1 MGIKDATSQDYERKM
16 RVRARKEHD
25 KGYTL
30 DMGVQDS
37 AALLSCCL
45 AMDAA
50 ISDAW
55 SHWDPDGSSA
65 TGKEQTSLFF
75 FFFLI
80 CKFLFIYLFFFYFLN

>member
-25 KGYTL
+25 KRYTL

-37 AALLSCCL
+37 AALPSCCL
-45 AMDAA
+45 AMDAVT
-50 ISDAW
+50 SDAW
-55 SHWDPDGSSA
+55 SHWDPDGSSV

-75 FFFLI
+75 LFFNMQI
-80 CKFLFIYLFFFYFLN
+80 FIYLFYFVF